1 MHAELK
7 FIPVLSDIFVDL
19 SQAYELLRPVRTAL
33 FTWLTEHPGL
43 FTWLTEHSEL
53 SEFVKLS

>member
-1 MHAELK
+1 MSAALK

-33 FTWLTEHPGL
+33 FTSLTEHPGL
-43 FTWLTEHSEL
+43 FSWLAEHSAVSSHL
-53 SEFVKLS
+53 